1 MLKQINKKTRKC
13 FCANDC
19 LISGLSEKKSLPD
32 SVSMLLD
39 RGSEEVTLPN
49 LGHFIISFKEENLEP
64 NCLT

>member
-1 MLKQINKKTRKC
+1 MIAWFLVFQK
-13 FCANDC
+13 
-19 LISGLSEKKSLPD
+19 KKSLPD
-32 SVSMLLD
+32 SFSMLLD